1 MSRRLLPALLLLLLV
16 PATAAQAGIKTFR
29 SPSGQLGC
37 MYYNDPDV
45 PASVR
50 CEWAGGN
57 DRAVVV
63 ERTGHGKRIRITDT
77 VMDPSARV
85 LPYGKARRFG
95 PIRCTSRRTGIT
107 CKNRAR
113 HGFTVSVQSQ
123 KVF

>member
-1 MSRRLLPALLLLLLV
+1 MLRLLPALLLVLLL
-16 PATAAQAGIKTFR
+16 PASAEAGIKTFR

-50 CEWAGGN
+50 CEWRGGN

-63 ERTGHGKRIRITDT
+63 ERTGNGKRIRITDT
-77 VMDPSARV
+77 VMDPGARV
-85 LPYGKARRFG
+85 LPYGATRRYG
-95 PIRCTSRRTGIT
+95 PIRCTSRRSGIT
-107 CKNRAR
+107 CRNRAR
-113 HGFTVSVQSQ
+113 HGFTVSVQAR

>member
-1 MSRRLLPALLLLLLV
+1 MIRLALVLALLLPAS
-16 PATAAQAGIKTFR
+16 ADAAIKTFR

-50 CEWAGGN
+50 CEWRGGN

-63 ERTGHGKRIRITDT
+63 ERTGKGKRIRITDT

-85 LPYGKARRFG
+85 LPYGTTRHYG
-95 PIRCTSRRTGIT
+95 PIRCTSRRSGIT
-107 CKNRAR
+107 CKNGRG
-113 HGFTVSVQSQ
+113 HGFTVRIQHR

>member
-1 MSRRLLPALLLLLLV
+1 MLRLLLAAALAALLLPA
-16 PATAAQAGIKTFR
+16 AAEAAVKTFR

-50 CEWAGGN
+50 CEWTGGN

-63 ERTGHGKRIRITDT
+63 ERTGKGKRIRITDT
-77 VMDPSARV
+77 VMDPGARV
-85 LPYGKARRFG
+85 LPYGTTRRYG

-107 CKNRAR
+107 CKNRAG
-113 HGFTVSVQSQ
+113 HGFTVSVQAR

>member
-1 MSRRLLPALLLLLLV
+1 MLRLALVLVLLA
-16 PATAAQAGIKTFR
+16 PATAQAGIKTFR

-63 ERTGHGKRIRITDT
+63 ERTGKGKRIRITDT

-85 LPYGKARRFG
+85 LPYGATRRYG
-95 PIRCTSRRTGIT
+95 PIRCTSRRSGIT
-107 CKNRAR
+107 CRNRAG
-113 HGFTVSVQSQ
+113 HGFRVSVQRR

>member
-1 MSRRLLPALLLLLLV
+1 MLRLLAALLLVLLLPA
-16 PATAAQAGIKTFR
+16 TAQAGIKTFR

-45 PASVR
+45 PAHVR
-50 CEWAGGN
+50 CEWTGGN

-63 ERTGHGKRIRITDT
+63 ERTGKGKRVRITDT
-77 VMDPSARV
+77 VMDPGARV
-85 LPYGKARRFG
+85 LKYGKTRRYG
-95 PIRCTSRRTGIT
+95 PIRCTSRRSGIT
-107 CKNRAR
+107 CRNRAR

>member
-1 MSRRLLPALLLLLLV
+1 MLRLLSALFLVLLV
-16 PATAAQAGIKTFR
+16 PATAEAGIKTFR

-37 MYYNDPDV
+37 MYYNDADV

-50 CEWAGGN
+50 CEWTGGN

-63 ERTGHGKRIRITDT
+63 ERTGKGKRIRITDT
-77 VMDPSARV
+77 VMDPGARV
-85 LPYGKARRFG
+85 LPYGTTRRYG
-95 PIRCTSRRTGIT
+95 PIRCTSRRSGIT

-113 HGFTVSVQSQ
+113 HGFTVSVQAQ

>member
-1 MSRRLLPALLLLLLV
+1 MLRLLPALVLLLLLL
-16 PATAAQAGIKTFR
+16 PATAEAGIKTFR

-50 CEWAGGN
+50 CEWTGGN

-63 ERTGHGKRIRITDT
+63 ERTGRGKRIRITDT
-77 VMDPSARV
+77 VMDPGAKV
-85 LPYGKARRFG
+85 LPYGTTRRYG
-95 PIRCTSRRTGIT
+95 PIRCTSRTSGIT
-107 CKNRAR
+107 CRNRAR
-113 HGFTVSVQSQ
+113 HGFTVSVQAR